1 MGNCRGPVVG
11 PWSLVVGR
19 VMVAVKRELVA
30 LGEQIPDFAR
40 GDKPI
45 LELSRIVER
54 IFEGKNL

>member
-1 MGNCRGPVVG
+1 
-11 PWSLVVGR
+11 
-19 VMVAVKRELVA
+19 MVAVKRELVA